1 MKIGDLIKIK
11 DIFTSH
17 GTYEGDIHQI
27 GMIIEGPNEVG
38 KIKVLLATGQK
49 MWVYSGEVE
58 YLSAARRYLK
68 E

>member
-1 MKIGDLIKIK
+1 MKIGDLVTIK

-17 GTYEGDIHQI
+17 GICEGENYKI

-38 KIKVLLATGQK
+38 KIRILLSSGRRLWLHA
-49 MWVYSGEVE
+49 GEVDYVPKE
-58 YLSAARRYLK
+58 RRYLK